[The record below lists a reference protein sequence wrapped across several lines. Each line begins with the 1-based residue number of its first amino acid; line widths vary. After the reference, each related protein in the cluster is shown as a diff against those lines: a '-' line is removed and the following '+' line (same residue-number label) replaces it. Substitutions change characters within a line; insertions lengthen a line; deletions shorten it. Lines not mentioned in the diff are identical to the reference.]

1 METFEMCLKVV
12 WLPFQSIHVHKIFLL
27 SYRSTLHQWTFKE
40 ACQWLNCSIILAIYW
55 KPHSRYWPNVHLTP
69 PPWKNVLVYSP
80 LIDPCLRKS
89 CLRPWLDDEP
99 RTIVLFL
106 SIKSYWHTGWLK
118 KRFGRKDATQ
128 LLVEA
133 RKERMVFL
141 GSFQNQPNTC
151 YLQFLSLE
159 AARENSEYRHT

>member
-1 METFEMCLKVV
+1 MCLKVV
-12 WLPFQSIHVHKIFLL
+12 WLPFQSIHIHKILLL

-89 CLRPWLDDEP
+89 CLRTWLDDEP

-106 SIKSYWHTGWLK
+106 SIKSYWHTGWSK
-118 KRFGRKDATQ
+118 KRFGRKDAGKAKKVTCT
-128 LLVEA
+128 
-133 RKERMVFL
+133 FW
-141 GSFQNQPNTC
+141 PNITNATFGRSTKGKDGT
-151 YLQFLSLE
+151 L
-159 AARENSEYRHT
+159 REFSKPA